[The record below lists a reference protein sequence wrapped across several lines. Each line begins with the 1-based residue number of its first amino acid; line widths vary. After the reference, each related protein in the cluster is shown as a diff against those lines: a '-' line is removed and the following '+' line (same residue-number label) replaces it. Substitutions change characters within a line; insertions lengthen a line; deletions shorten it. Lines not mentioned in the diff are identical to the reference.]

1 MANFQGLVALSD
13 LIADS
18 AIPGGDSEDDID
30 GNGVFRPAREGERL
44 ATENNE
50 RLVHEFLRTLPSVVA
65 AVHERPGSEESK
77 EFALGRLAWMRE
89 CAENLLKMYAERQ
102 RTGNVRVDKNRW
114 GESLEQEL
122 ARGLRFRGNAPPG
135 RKDIG
140 EVQDY
145 NTDADNEVIKNA
157 TGDNYFE
164 YDGILGAPSCDT
176 LISAIRAMVQP
187 SNSADVKAVW
197 TADQVKS
204 CVLPA
209 EWRSLL
215 TLMKRHGLDF
225 TKIMVRCWQANGQ
238 CIRLHTDHHE
248 KVLQVALNGVG
259 EGAED
264 HVGGELFYVIN
275 GKRHTPV
282 RRTGKVYFHDKSVA
296 HGVTPL
302 ISGTRYSLYFLQD
315 PKEPAA
321 AAAPDAQMDDI
332 NPAVPI
338 A

>member
-1 MANFQGLVALSD
+1 MTNLLVLVGRDLSNLSD

-18 AIPGGDSEDDID
+18 AVQGEETYEED
-30 GNGVFRPAREGERL
+30 VFRRASEGERL
-44 ATENNE
+44 AAENNE

-77 EFALGRLAWMRE
+77 EFCLRRLAWMRE

-102 RTGNVRVDKNRW
+102 RTGKVRVDKNRW

-140 EVQDY
+140 EVQDE
-145 NTDADNEVIKNA
+145 NTVADNEVIKNA
-157 TGDNYFE
+157 TGVDYSVY
-164 YDGILGAPSCDT
+164 YDILGAPSCDA
-176 LISAIRAMVQP
+176 LKNKIGAMVQA
-187 SNSADVKAVW
+187 SADVDFKAVW
-197 TADQVKS
+197 TADQVKR

-215 TLMKRHGLDF
+215 TLMKRHDLQC
-225 TKIMVRCWQANGQ
+225 TKIMVRRWRANGQ

-248 KVLQVALNGVG
+248 KVLQVALN
-259 EGAED
+259 E
-264 HVGGELFYVIN
+264 HVGGELFYVIY
-275 GKRHTPV
+275 GKKHTPA
-282 RRTGKVYFHDKSVA
+282 RLPGTAYFHDKSVA

-321 AAAPDAQMDDI
+321 AALPSD
-332 NPAVPI
+332 NN
-338 A
+338 